1 VISPDGVASVNW
13 SLNAVLMSVVGGAGT
28 VLGPV
33 VGVGVV
39 YYGLTRLLQDQ
50 QTLSLV
56 IEGIL
61 LILIVRFAP
70 QGAWPLICRAVR
82 LPAARRR
89 APAAAADTGSDT
101 DTRTLEHA

>member
-1 VISPDGVASVNW
+1 
-13 SLNAVLMSVVGGAGT
+13 M
-28 VLGPV
+28 LGPV
-33 VGVGVV
+33 VGVGIV

-89 APAAAADTGSDT
+89 VPPAAADTGSDAG
-101 DTRTLEHA
+101 TRTLEHA